1 MGVGKVFVWQVMAAE
16 RRMGT
21 EADCWVIMHDLVY
34 NLGKDFLDE
43 HPGGPDVITA
53 LAGKDATV
61 EFEDIAHSDSSRTW
75 ANKYIIGCLEGASK
89 SVAEHDLPMLAGK
102 ETDAGVAGSV
112 WMMTAAV
119 GLIGVS
125 VVGYMFFKEVA

>member
-1 MGVGKVFVWQVMAAE
+1 MGTPMAT
-16 RRMGT
+16 RRMISK
-21 EADCWVIMHDLVY
+21 EEIAQHNSEQDCWVIMHDLVFA
-34 NLGKDFLDE
+34 LPKEFLDE

-89 SVAEHDLPMLAGK
+89 SVAEHDLPMLASK
-102 ETDAGVAGSV
+102 ETDAGVAGGV
-112 WMMTAAV
+112 W
-119 GLIGVS
+119 
-125 VVGYMFFKEVA
+125 